1 MQPSKDSRPW
11 VCCGANQGDALSV
24 FAVNIHQ
31 LPVDAALASLRSAPS
46 GLASAEAARR
56 LDHFGPNQ
64 IERAIRLRDSCPS
77 SGSSPTS
84 LPSSCGSRH
93 CSRWWPKSPRRAR
106 GRCDHQTHQQAAD
119 DDARIGQEIVSAS
132 ADEDVHIALGE
143 MRNARVRRLPV
154 RDAQGRLTGML
165 LIEDVVV
172 RGLEGDGVNPGELI
186 AALRAM
192 YVRTPAAVSA
202 VPVNGFPPG

>member
-64 IERAIRLRDSCPS
+64 IERAIRTPRFVPFLR
-77 SGSSPTS
+77 
-84 LPSSCGSRH
+84 
-93 CSRWWPKSPRRAR
+93 
-106 GRCDHQTHQQAAD
+106 QFTHFFA
-119 DDARIGQEIVSAS
+119 
-132 ADEDVHIALGE
+132 
-143 MRNARVRRLPV
+143 
-154 RDAQGRLTGML
+154 
-165 LIEDVVV
+165 VV
-172 RGLEGDGVNPGELI
+172 LWI
-186 AALRAM
+186 AALLAL
-192 YVRTPAAVSA
+192 VAEISSPGQGAV
-202 VPVNGFPPG
+202 

>member
-1 MQPSKDSRPW
+1 M
-11 VCCGANQGDALSV
+11 
-24 FAVNIHQ
+24 
-31 LPVDAALASLRSAPS
+31 
-46 GLASAEAARR
+46 
-56 LDHFGPNQ
+56 
-64 IERAIRLRDSCPS
+64 
-77 SGSSPTS
+77 
-84 LPSSCGSRH
+84 
-93 CSRWWPKSPRRAR
+93 
-106 GRCDHQTHQQAAD
+106 
-119 DDARIGQEIVSAS
+119 
-132 ADEDVHIALGE
+132 HIALGE